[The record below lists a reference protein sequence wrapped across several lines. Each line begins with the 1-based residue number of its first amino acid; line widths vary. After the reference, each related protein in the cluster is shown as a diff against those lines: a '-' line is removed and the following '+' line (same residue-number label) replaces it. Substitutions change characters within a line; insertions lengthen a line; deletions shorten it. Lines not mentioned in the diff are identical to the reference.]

1 MTERE
6 RRQRIIAHLR
16 AGEPRSAAAELAS
29 SREQYPGDG
38 LLHHAIGLAFASNG
52 TLGAAR
58 EQLEAAA
65 ELSPDSAI
73 ILADLGQVRLAQGK
87 WDEAVESAQ
96 NALEVDPSLA
106 IAHFTLGRA
115 FLLAESARQSRNP
128 PAPLPGF
135 DFPLLDG
142 RAPAYLRA
150 LRAMEDALESA
161 PPFSAAIR
169 GTLAFAYIRAG
180 HHHAALEQ
188 LSAQLVELGAGEE
201 AERVADRI
209 HSVECEIARE
219 TYWPTIME
227 SAPPAPDQ
235 DGDAEALLRA
245 AHIAAVSGDEDAFAQ
260 AMARARAAG
269 YAPRPALVTRSDT
282 EDGIYQELSDVH
294 SLIAGGLECVC
305 EGELRFLPFAQ
316 LDSVT
321 LLGPV
326 THWRSARVQLTSGDT
341 LDAAV
346 PLLYRHS
353 IRSPNDLIQS
363 GRFTQFKYAP
373 GESRY
378 ARAIGSR
385 NLATES
391 GVIPFADVSAIRF
404 I

>member
-1 MTERE
+1 MSERE
-6 RRQRIIAHLR
+6 RRQRIIDHLR
-16 AGEPRSAAAELAS
+16 AGEPRSAAAELAG
-29 SREQYPGDG
+29 SREQYPGDE

-65 ELSPDSAI
+65 ELSPSSAI
-73 ILADLGQVRLAQGK
+73 ILTDLAQVRLAQGK
-87 WDEAVESAQ
+87 PDEAIESADA
-96 NALEVDPSLA
+96 ALELDPSLA
-106 IAHFTLGRA
+106 IAQFTLGRA
-115 FLLAESARQSRNP
+115 CLLAESARQSRNL
-128 PAPLPGF
+128 PAPPPGF

-150 LRAMEDALESA
+150 LRAMENALESA
-161 PPFSAAIR
+161 PPFSGAIR
-169 GTLAFAYIRAG
+169 AALAFAYLRAG

-188 LSAQLVELGAGEE
+188 LRAQLLEVGAGEE
-201 AERVADRI
+201 ADRVADRI
-209 HSVECEIARE
+209 HSLECEIARE
-219 TYWPTIME
+219 TYWSAIME
-227 SAPPAPDQ
+227 SSPSAPGHD
-235 DGDAEALLRA
+235 DDAELLLRA
-245 AHIAAVSGDEDAFAQ
+245 AHIAAVSGDEEAFAQ
-260 AMARARAAG
+260 AMAQARCAG
-269 YAPRPALVTRSDT
+269 YAPRPAAVARSDA

-305 EGELRFLPFAQ
+305 EGALRFLPFAE

-321 LLGPV
+321 LGPV
-326 THWRSARVQLTSGDT
+326 TQWRQAGVRLTSGDA
-341 LDAAV
+341 LEVAV

-385 NLATES
+385 NLATET
-391 GVIPFADVSAIRF
+391 GVIPFADVTAIRF

>member
-16 AGEPRSAAAELAS
+16 AGEPRSAAAELAA
-29 SREQYPGDG
+29 SREQYPGDE

-52 TLGAAR
+52 TLGEAR

-65 ELSPDSAI
+65 EISPSSAI
-73 ILADLGQVRLAQGK
+73 ILTDLAQVRLAQGK
-87 WDEAVESAQ
+87 PAEAVESAET
-96 NALEVDPSLA
+96 ALALDPSLA
-106 IAHFTLGRA
+106 IAQFTLGRA
-115 FLLAESARQSRNP
+115 HLLADSARQSRNP
-128 PAPLPGF
+128 PPPPPGF
-135 DFPLLDG
+135 DFSLLDG
-142 RAPAYLRA
+142 RTPAYLRA
-150 LRAMEDALESA
+150 LRAMEDALESV
-161 PPFSAAIR
+161 PSFSAAIR
-169 GTLAFAYIRAG
+169 AALGFAYLRAG

-188 LSAQLVELGAGEE
+188 LSAQLVEMSAGEE
-201 AERVADRI
+201 TERLADRI

-219 TYWPTIME
+219 DYW
-227 SAPPAPDQ
+227 SAVSETAVPASDSAE
-235 DGDAEALLRA
+235 DAELLLRA
-245 AHIAAVSGDEDAFAQ
+245 AHGAAVAGDDEAFAR
-260 AMARARAAG
+260 AMARAREAG
-269 YAPRPALVTRSDT
+269 YAPRAAVVARSDA

-294 SLIAGGLECVC
+294 ALIAGGLECVC
-305 EGELRFLPFAQ
+305 EGALRFLPFAQ

-321 LLGPV
+321 LGPV
-326 THWRSARVQLTSGDT
+326 TQWRSARVQLTSGDT
-341 LDAAV
+341 LEVAV

-391 GVIPFADVSAIRF
+391 GVIPFAEVRAIRF

>member
-16 AGEPRSAAAELAS
+16 AGEPRSAAAELAA
-29 SREQYPGDG
+29 SREQYPGDE

-52 TLGAAR
+52 TLGAAL

-65 ELSPDSAI
+65 ELNPGSAI
-73 ILADLGQVRLAQGK
+73 ILTDLAQVRLAQGK
-87 WDEAVESAQ
+87 PDEAVESAET
-96 NALEVDPSLA
+96 ALALDPSLA
-106 IAHFTLGRA
+106 IAQFTLGRA
-115 FLLAESARQSRNP
+115 CLLAESARQSRNP
-128 PAPLPGF
+128 PPPPPGF

-150 LRAMEDALESA
+150 LRGMEDALESA

-169 GTLAFAYIRAG
+169 TVLAFAYLRAG

-188 LSAQLVELGAGEE
+188 LRAQLVEVGAGEE

-209 HSVECEIARE
+209 HSLECEIARE
-219 TYWPTIME
+219 TYWSTIVE
-227 SAPPAPDQ
+227 SVPPAPGHD
-235 DGDAEALLRA
+235 DDAEVLLRA
-245 AHIAAVSGDEDAFAQ
+245 AHIAAVSEDDEAFVQ
-260 AMARARAAG
+260 AMAQARDAG
-269 YAPRPALVTRSDT
+269 YAPRPAVVARSDA

-305 EGELRFLPFAQ
+305 EGGLRFLPFAQ

-321 LLGPV
+321 LGPV
-326 THWRSARVQLTSGDT
+326 TPWRPARVQLTSGET
-341 LDAAV
+341 LDVAV

-391 GVIPFADVSAIRF
+391 GVIPFADVNAIRF